1 MPRRPL
7 TTALVLA
14 VLLGCSCL
22 AGCAGLPRPGAGGR
36 AHVVTAFYPLQ
47 FVAQRIVGAH
57 AGVTNLTQP
66 GVEPHDLTLTVRQT
80 ALLSAADVGLYEHGL
95 QPAVDRAMQVTP
107 PRRSVDVADV
117 VRLRPP
123 PSSQVETTADD
134 LDPHFWQDPVLL
146 ARVARAFA
154 ATMIATDPAH
164 AAAYRRNGRHLQRDL
179 AALDRDYRTG
189 LASCRI
195 RTVVVSHDAFEY
207 LGRRYHL
214 RIEPI
219 AGISPDAEPS
229 ARHLAQLAQ
238 LIRRLHVTT
247 VFSERLASPAL
258 ARSLAG
264 DVGVRTAVLDPI
276 EGLSSADPDAT
287 YLTLMRANL
296 AALRTAGD
304 CS

>member
-1 MPRRPL
+1 ML
-7 TTALVLA
+7 KQLVALA
-14 VLLGCSCL
+14 LLLPSL
-22 AGCAGLPRPGAGGR
+22 AGCAAVARSDGRPQ
-36 AHVVTAFYPLQ
+36 VVTAFYPLTY
-47 FVAQRIVGAH
+47 VAQRVVGDH
-57 AGVTNLTQP
+57 AVVTNLTQP

-95 QPAVDRAMQVTP
+95 QPAVDRAIAVTP
-107 PRRSVDVADV
+107 PHRTVDVADV

-123 PSSQVETTADD
+123 PSSQVEATADD
-134 LDPHFWQDPVLL
+134 LDPHFWQDPTLL
-146 ARVARAFA
+146 ARVARAFT
-154 ATMIATDPAH
+154 ATMVAADPAH
-164 AAAYRRNGRHLQRDL
+164 AAAYRHNDRHLQRDL
-179 AALDRDYRTG
+179 AALDHDYRTG

-229 ARHLAQLAQ
+229 ARHLAELAQ
-238 LIRRLHVTT
+238 LIRRHHVTT

-276 EGLSSADPDAT
+276 EGLSSSDPNAT

-296 AALRTAGD
+296 AALRTAGN

>member
-1 MPRRPL
+1 MLLRVALLVALLSAVTGVSGCNALGRRD
-7 TTALVLA
+7 
-14 VLLGCSCL
+14 G
-22 AGCAGLPRPGAGGR
+22 RPQ
-36 AHVVTAFYPLQ
+36 VVTAFYPLQ
-47 FVAQRIVGAH
+47 FVAERVVGKH
-57 AGVTNLTQP
+57 ADVTNLTQP

-107 PRRSVDVADV
+107 PRRAVDVADV

-123 PSSQVETTADD
+123 PSSQVEATADD
-134 LDPHFWQDPVLL
+134 LDPHFWQDPTLL
-146 ARVARAFA
+146 ARVARAFTT
-154 ATMIATDPAH
+154 TMIATDPAH
-164 AAAYRRNGRHLQRDL
+164 ANAYRDNDRHLQRDL
-179 AALDRDYRTG
+179 AALDHAYRAG

-214 RIEPI
+214 DIEPI

-229 ARHLAQLAQ
+229 ARHLAALAQ
-238 LIRRLHVTT
+238 LIRRHHVTT

-276 EGLSSADPDAT
+276 EGLSSSDPHAT

-296 AALRTAGD
+296 AALRTAGE